1 MRKAPGLG
9 TSMQRLESEGNPQS
23 LSSLHIVQGKKS
35 LAHGKLQ
42 LWALGWCMERHKSQ
56 FETFYERLYPLTD
69 ILRIE
74 LVAVC
79 SKDEL
84 FLELFIVNKTS
95 PAPFTY

>member
-1 MRKAPGLG
+1 MRTAPALD
-9 TSMQRLESEGNPQS
+9 TSMHRLESEGSRQS
-23 LSSLHIVQGKKS
+23 LSSLYIVQEKS

-42 LWALGWCMERHKSQ
+42 LWTLGWCMEHKSQ

-84 FLELFIVNKTS
+84 FLELFMVNKT
-95 PAPFTY
+95 

>member
-1 MRKAPGLG
+1 MRMATALD
-9 TSMQRLESEGNPQS
+9 TSMHRLESEESRQS
-23 LSSLHIVQGKKS
+23 LSFLYIVQEKS

-42 LWALGWCMERHKSQ
+42 LWALGLYMERHKSQ
-56 FETFYERLYPLTD
+56 FETFYERLYLLTD

-84 FLELFIVNKTS
+84 FLELFMVNKT
-95 PAPFTY
+95 